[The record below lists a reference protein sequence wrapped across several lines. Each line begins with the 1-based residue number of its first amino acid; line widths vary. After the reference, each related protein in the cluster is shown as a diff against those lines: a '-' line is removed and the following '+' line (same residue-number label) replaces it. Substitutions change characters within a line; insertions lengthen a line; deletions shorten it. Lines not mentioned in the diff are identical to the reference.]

1 MGGARWARFLPLV
14 KLPDSGLNA
23 NQGNVCT
30 TSDNSTA
37 IIAMKKKNTSRNLA
51 AITVVAFSAIF
62 LSSCGDNK
70 TSAGLEKG
78 LACTGNSEVLTEGSD
93 HALEQAEQQV
103 TEECVTPEEAP
114 TIANKQPLAA
124 ATTDSNIGTLEFLQ
138 HESLRFAADESGTFQ
153 NLDFIFDRFDR
164 SLGQTMINPD
174 ENILISFPT
183 TDPGSATEGTLKL
196 QCTKDFAENR
206 SAITGE
212 FRVKL
217 CHSTKARNRRMCVTV
232 FARPYLESFSRTV
245 INDSCRMARD
255 PLVKGDLAGFCD
267 AQDLKLAVKNSGTLL
282 TKNRKGFAKNFHSLR
297 NCSAQIISGDGT
309 TVARTKKQ
317 FGFLPYRLDGVKF
330 QSNDVRRLSTLAPGN
345 SDGAMCVHSGGSS
358 FSSSQTGPCPLADKP
373 QKNANFKQG
382 GPIEAVFFTSTGLV
396 PPSFN
401 LEKGGKK
408 VPLVVELENRK
419 RLGLESC
426 FFLGAGPFFGDISR
440 LRCYQHTVTLG
451 YDVDRAQ
458 IVFNESHGQD
468 YRITTRGLSQAQRS
482 PASWRTDIFTIDDPD
497 TVSRPPADNPG
508 LDCNKIENASHPD
521 CIADFFR

>member
-1 MGGARWARFLPLV
+1 
-14 KLPDSGLNA
+14 
-23 NQGNVCT
+23 
-30 TSDNSTA
+30 
-37 IIAMKKKNTSRNLA
+37 MKKKNTSRNLA

-93 HALEQAEQQV
+93 HAVEQAEQQV

-124 ATTDSNIGTLEFLQ
+124 ATTDSNIGTLRFLQ
-138 HESLRFAADESGTFQ
+138 YAPVSKSCDGPNCLIFVTETLRQ
-153 NLDFIFDRFDR
+153 P
-164 SLGQTMINPD
+164 MINPD
-174 ENILISFPT
+174 ENILIAYQDHP
-183 TDPGSATEGTLKL
+183 DLGSATEGTLKL
-196 QCTKDFAENR
+196 QCNQQFNPKERA
-206 SAITGE
+206 AITGE

-232 FARPYLESFSRTV
+232 FARPSFESFSRTV
-245 INDSCRMARD
+245 INDSCNMGDSRF
-255 PLVKGDLAGFCD
+255 KGDLADFCD
-267 AQDLKLAVKNSGTLL
+267 EQDLKLAVKNSGTLL
-282 TKNRKGFAKNFHSLR
+282 TKNRKGSAKKFHSLR

-309 TVARTKKQ
+309 TVAKTKRQ

-330 QSNDVRRLSTLAPGN
+330 QSHDVRRLSTLAPGN

-358 FSSSQTGPCPLADKP
+358 FSSSQKVNDRETGPCPLAYKP

-396 PPSFN
+396 PPSFY
-401 LEKGGKK
+401 LEKRGEM
-408 VPLVVELENRK
+408 VPLVLESVNRK
-419 RLGLESC
+419 RLGLEAC
-426 FFLGAGPFFGDISR
+426 LFPAAGRFGDIAR

-451 YDVDRAQ
+451 YDTDRAE
-458 IVFNESHGQD
+458 IAFNESHGQD
-468 YRITTRGLSQAQRS
+468 YRITTRGLSQVQRK
-482 PASWRTDIFTIDDPD
+482 PASMRSNIFTIDDPD
-497 TVSRPPADNPG
+497 PVSRPPADNPDI
-508 LDCNKIENASHPD
+508 DCDKLENASHPV

>member
-1 MGGARWARFLPLV
+1 
-14 KLPDSGLNA
+14 
-23 NQGNVCT
+23 
-30 TSDNSTA
+30 
-37 IIAMKKKNTSRNLA
+37 MKKKNTSRNLA

-138 HESLRFAADESGTFQ
+138 HAPKNSSCDGPNCLIFVNQTLR
-153 NLDFIFDRFDR
+153 DR
-164 SLGQTMINPD
+164 MINPD

-212 FRVKL
+212 FEVSL
-217 CHSTKARNRRMCVTV
+217 CHNDGSPRATACMIV
-232 FARPYLESFSRTV
+232 FSRPANESMKVTSV
-245 INDSCRMARD
+245 NQSCRYNSRRG
-255 PLVKGDLAGFCD
+255 GDVGRNFCFTRSANVD
-267 AQDLKLAVKNSGTLL
+267 FFTQGQLKNVIAVSGTLR
-282 TKNRKGFAKNFHSLR
+282 TTNGRRTAKNFHSLR

-309 TVARTKKQ
+309 TLARTKKQ
-317 FGFLPYRLDGVKF
+317 FGFLPYRLDGVR
-330 QSNDVRRLSTLAPGN
+330 SPSPDVRRTTDLEEGPMCRLS
-345 SDGAMCVHSGGSS
+345 SGTSLFALQKG
-358 FSSSQTGPCPLADKP
+358 TCPLAYKP

-382 GPIEAVFFTSTGLV
+382 GPIEAVFFTSTGLS

-401 LEKGGKK
+401 LEKGGTKI
-408 VPLVVELENRK
+408 PLVVELEQRK
-419 RLGLESC
+419 RLGLEAC
-426 FFLGAGPFFGDISR
+426 FFTGAGPFFGEIAR
-440 LRCYQHTVTLG
+440 LRCYQHTVTLR
-451 YDVDRAQ
+451 YDTDRAQ
-458 IVFNESHGQD
+458 IAFNESHGQD